1 LIECLLLALHFDYKR
16 TIGVTL
22 SGVTCYLF
30 RQAVLKPPF
39 FITITFT
46 LYNDFG
52 HKSYTMKTIKEVQV
66 QDYVQY
72 EYQALGSP
80 VNALISDYQQ
90 LHKERDFSVLQIEST
105 ETAIAKSKEVIR
117 VQEMLADFST
127 HMHNLNATLAQATDG
142 LIPDEL
148 KGAIGTTKASLFL
161 TQKRSVAD
169 TIMYAPA
176 DLARQEK
183 ELQSLR
189 INTRVRD
196 AKLIEVQEQLKSVF
210 ND

>member
-1 LIECLLLALHFDYKR
+1 M
-16 TIGVTL
+16 
-22 SGVTCYLF
+22 S
-30 RQAVLKPPF
+30 KPPF
-39 FITITFT
+39 FITIMFT

-52 HKSYTMKTIKEVQV
+52 HKSYTMKTIKEVQ
-66 QDYVQY
+66 DYVQY

-80 VNALISDYQQ
+80 VNALIRDYQQ
-90 LHKERDFSVLQIEST
+90 LHKERDFSVLQIAST
-105 ETAIAKSKEVIR
+105 ETAIAKSKEAIR

-127 HMHNLNATLAQATDG
+127 HMHNLNATLATATDG

-169 TIMYAPA
+169 TIMYATA
-176 DLARQEK
+176 ELAREEK